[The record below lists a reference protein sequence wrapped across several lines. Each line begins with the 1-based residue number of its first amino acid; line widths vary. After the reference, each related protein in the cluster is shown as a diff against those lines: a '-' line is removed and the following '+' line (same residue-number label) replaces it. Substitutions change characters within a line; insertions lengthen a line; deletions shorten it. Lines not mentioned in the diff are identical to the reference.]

1 MPRHRTH
8 GRCVVTDSVMILRAV
23 FADIWTW
30 TTRYGLPVVVFI
42 GGLSLA
48 LATYHHI
55 LRGKKS

>member
-1 MPRHRTH
+1 
-8 GRCVVTDSVMILRAV
+8 MILGNAL
-23 FADIWTW
+23 ADTWRW
-30 TTRYGLPVVVFI
+30 TTHYGLPVVVFI